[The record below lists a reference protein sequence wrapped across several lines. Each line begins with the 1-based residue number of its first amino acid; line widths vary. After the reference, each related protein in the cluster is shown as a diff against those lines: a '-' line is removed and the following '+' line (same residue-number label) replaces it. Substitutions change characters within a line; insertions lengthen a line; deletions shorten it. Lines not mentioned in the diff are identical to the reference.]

1 VKGGRVVGLLI
12 VFYPKILFAR
22 DGSRVS
28 SGLVDQRKIA
38 PLAWGRPRVQIPTS
52 PFIFLS
58 IFHFFHHFSPGKIV
72 MMIKIIFVEK
82 IEKKI
87 LI

>member
-1 VKGGRVVGLLI
+1 MVCLLI

-22 DGSRVS
+22 GGSRVS

-52 PFIFLS
+52 PFLNFSFLYFSPSEFGIKNLMIAESYIGREILMS
-58 IFHFFHHFSPGKIV
+58 IF
-72 MMIKIIFVEK
+72 
-82 IEKKI
+82 
-87 LI
+87 